1 MADYTASALVASIRR
16 QGFVSESSS
25 LTNEDLLAWVND
37 EARTYVTALLKSVH
51 EEFLVN
57 ELDYTVPI
65 VTGQATYRI
74 PPRVVGGGLR
84 MVSLVTS
91 ASVPALPI
99 TRVEPP
105 NAFLYGVSG
114 VPGAYMLRG
123 NLLQLLPAPSGT
135 GTLRLGFLQRPS
147 TIVDESACGVI
158 SLINTGT
165 KAVTI
170 SASPSTFSSSTPF
183 DLVQGVPPFSALSID
198 QAATK
203 ASQVYTF
210 ANTLPTGLAV
220 GDFICLAG
228 ETPIPQLPLECHALL
243 AQRVVV
249 KLLEAQGG
257 PRYDAAKASMDEMR
271 RDLVELLSPRV
282 TGSNRVIVNPYG
294 PGMRRSR

>member
-1 MADYTASALVASIRR
+1 MTNAYAATAQIASAKRR
-16 QGFVSESSS
+16 GWFPSSGS
-25 LTNEDLLAWVND
+25 LTSADVLALYNE
-37 EARTYVTALLKSVH
+37 EQRTYMAALLKSTR
-51 EEFLVN
+51 EEYLVN
-57 ELDYTVPI
+57 EANYD
-65 VTGQATYRI
+65 VTYPTTGLVRV
-74 PPRVVGGGLR
+74 PPRCIASALR
-84 MVSLVTS
+84 SVAILDSQSNPVFLTRIEPEN
-91 ASVPALPI
+91 ASGYPGTGTPA
-99 TRVEPP
+99 
-105 NAFLYGVSG
+105 G
-114 VPGAYMLRG
+114 YMLRG